1 MTTETYVQ
9 ATGLKPDRAEE
20 YLRHHAEPWPEVTA
34 SLRAAGLHDYTIH
47 YLPEAGLLVQRFSIT
62 ADDPAAALR
71 RLSEQAEMQP
81 WLRLMTGCQTPF
93 PGHAGRAPMREVFRL
108 E

>member
-9 ATGLKPDRAEE
+9 AIGLKPERAEE

-34 SLRAAGLHDYTIH
+34 RLRAAGLHDYTIH

-71 RLSEQAEMQP
+71 DLAKQPEMQTC
-81 WLRLMTGCQTPF
+81 LRLMTGCQTPF
-93 PGHAGRAPMREVFRL
+93 EGHASWAPMRETFRL
-108 E
+108 D